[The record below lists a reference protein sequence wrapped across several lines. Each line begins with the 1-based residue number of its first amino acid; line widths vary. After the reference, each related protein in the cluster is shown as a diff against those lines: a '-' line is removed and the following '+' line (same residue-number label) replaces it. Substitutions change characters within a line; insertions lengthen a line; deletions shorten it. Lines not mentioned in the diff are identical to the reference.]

1 MTADTATIAPLAAS
15 AQRGGMFL
23 GFANSLRKEMAE
35 WFRSPKALIVLAVS
49 ISGAI
54 FMTLIPFIARATGEA
69 TQADLLTMDPTAN
82 VLLGWTGQTV
92 PFIAVLSTMALLTA
106 ERDRGTL
113 AWSLSHPVS
122 PTSIIASKFV
132 AAVLVVSVIA
142 VVLPMFVS
150 IAIATFAYGALPD
163 LAVIASFSALFLALP
178 VFYIGLTIGMG
189 TVIKST
195 GGVAG
200 VAFAVMFVPQIIG
213 GLVPVANQVSPTSI
227 GTWALAVANGQ
238 AASALTPIGW
248 LISMVAICVGA
259 KSAFDRQEH

>member
-1 MTADTATIAPLAAS
+1 MTADTATIAPLATALG
-15 AQRGGMFL
+15 RGGMFL
-23 GFANSLRKEMAE
+23 GFANSLRKESTE

-49 ISGAI
+49 IAGAI

-69 TQADLLTMDPTAN
+69 SEAELLTMDPTAN

-92 PFIAVLSTMALLTA
+92 AFIAVLSTMALISA

-113 AWSLSHPVS
+113 AWSLSNPVS

-132 AAVLVVSVIA
+132 AAVLVIA
-142 VVLPMFVS
+142 VVAVALPMIVS
-150 IAIATFAYGALPD
+150 IGIATFAYGGLPD
-163 LAVIASFSALFLALP
+163 LAIIAPFSALFLALP
-178 VFYIGLTIGMG
+178 VFYIALTIAVG
-189 TVIKST
+189 TVVRST
-195 GGVAG
+195 AGVAG

-213 GLVPVANQVSPTSI
+213 GLVPVANDISPTSI

-259 KSAFDRQEH
+259 KLAFDRQEF